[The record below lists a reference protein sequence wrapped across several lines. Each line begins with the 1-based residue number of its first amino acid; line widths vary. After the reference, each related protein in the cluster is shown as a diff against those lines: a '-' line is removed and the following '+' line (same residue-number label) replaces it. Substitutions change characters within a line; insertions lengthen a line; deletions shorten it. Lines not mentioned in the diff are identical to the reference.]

1 MNMEQMEAR
10 LKELEE
16 KVARI
21 EDVEAIKVLQRAY
34 SYYLEHGMFNEIIEL
49 FSEDTVSIETGSTGV
64 YLGKEGVRKHFS
76 PSDVNPNWLH
86 VTMPMSAI
94 ITVDP
99 DGNTAKGRWYGWIC
113 GALPVAGVNRAFFQL
128 GVYENEYV
136 KENGK
141 WLFKKLQYCRI
152 FQSPYEDGWV
162 KTPEI
167 FLDLERDLPP
177 PDLPQTIHK
186 PYPSGYV
193 MPFHYKHPIT
203 GK

>member
-16 KVARI
+16 KVARA
-21 EDVEAIKVLQRAY
+21 EDIEAIKVLQRAY
-34 SYYLEHGMFNEIIEL
+34 SYYLEHGMFNEIIDM

-64 YLGKEGVRKHFS
+64 YLGKDGVRKHFS
-76 PSDVNPNWLH
+76 PADVNPNWLH
-86 VTMPMSAI
+86 VTMPVSAI

-99 DGNTAKGRWYGWIC
+99 DGKNAKGRWYGWIC
-113 GALPVAGVNRAFFQL
+113 GALPVAGINRAFFQL

-141 WLFKKLQYCRI
+141 WLFTKLQYYRI

-167 FLDLERDLPP
+167 FLDLERDLPA
-177 PDLPQTIHK
+177 PDLPHTMHK
-186 PYPSGYV
+186 PYPSGFV
-193 MPFHYKHPIT
+193 MPFHYKHPVT
-203 GK
+203 GE